1 MNSTD
6 QAILS
11 CLLASLNQGEKP
23 WLVTVVATIG
33 SSPRPVGSLVAFRAD
48 GSQVGSV
55 SGGCVEEDLIA
66 RLLAGEFNG
75 PQVYLTDYGVSAQDN
90 EKWGLPC
97 GGRLELAIQQLD
109 TKDLDWVKDAY
120 HAMSTRQTLRRS
132 VSLQSGETRI
142 SRAEQ
147 FAPLEKSDDTQTHSF
162 GPRHRLL
169 LVGAGQ
175 LAANL
180 STLALA
186 MDYEVLLTDSREW
199 ALDQWQ
205 GPEVEKILGLPDD
218 VVRKHAADEHCAV
231 ITLSHDPRVDDMA
244 LMEALDSA
252 CWYVGALGSVRTTT
266 KRLQRL
272 SQLGLSSDALA
283 RLHAPVGLSIGSK
296 TTMEIAVSIMAQL
309 TQLRRESNDF
319 TQSAQPA
326 QMGAR

>member
-6 QAILS
+6 QTILS
-11 CLLASLNQGEKP
+11 CLLASLTEGEQP

-75 PQVYLTDYGVSAQDN
+75 PQIYLTDYGVSAEDN

-109 TKDLDWVKDAY
+109 TKDLDWVKDAH
-120 HAMSTRQTLRRS
+120 HAMSARRTLSRS

-142 SRAEQ
+142 SPAEQ
-147 FAPLEKSDDTQTHSF
+147 FAPLEKSGDTLIHCF

-186 MDYEVLLTDSREW
+186 MDYEVLLADSREW

-205 GPEVEKILGLPDD
+205 GPDVEKILGLPDD
-218 VVRKHAADEHCAV
+218 VVREHAADEHCAV

-252 CWYVGALGSVRTTT
+252 CWYVGALGSVRTTE
-266 KRLQRL
+266 KRIQRL
-272 SQLGLSSDALA
+272 SQLGLSNDALA

-309 TQLRRESNDF
+309 TQLRRESKDLAH
-319 TQSAQPA
+319 SAQPA
-326 QMGAR
+326 ELGTR

>member
-6 QAILS
+6 ETILR
-11 CLLASLNQGEKP
+11 CLLASLTEGEQP
-23 WLVTVVATIG
+23 WLVTVVETIG

-55 SGGCVEEDLIA
+55 SGGCVEEDLVA

-75 PQVYLTDYGVSAQDN
+75 PQVFLTEYGVSAEDN

-97 GGRLELAIQQLD
+97 GGRMGLAIQQLGN
-109 TKDLDWVKDAY
+109 KDLQWVTSAY
-120 HAMSTRQTLRRS
+120 QAMLVRQTLSRT
-132 VSLQSGETRI
+132 VTLTAGETEI
-142 SRAEQ
+142 TPASK
-147 FAPLEKSDDTQTHSF
+147 FAPLERRDNAMTHCF

-175 LAANL
+175 LAASL
-180 STLALA
+180 SALALA

-199 ALDQWQ
+199 ALAQWQ
-205 GPEVEKILGLPDD
+205 GPKVEKILGLPDD
-218 VVRKHAADEHCAV
+218 VVREHAADEHCAV

-252 CWYVGALGSVRTTT
+252 CWYVGALGSVRTTA

-272 SQLGLSSDALA
+272 SQLELNDDSLA
-283 RLHAPVGLSIGSK
+283 RLHAPVGISIGSK
-296 TTMEIAVSIMAQL
+296 TAMEIAVSIMAEL
-309 TQLRRESNDF
+309 TQLRREAPSR
-319 TQSAQPA
+319 
-326 QMGAR
+326 ARDA

>member
-6 QAILS
+6 ETILR
-11 CLLASLNQGEKP
+11 CLLASLTEGEQP
-23 WLVTVVATIG
+23 WLVTVVETIG

-75 PQVYLTDYGVSAQDN
+75 PQVFLTEYGVSAEDN

-97 GGRLELAIQQLD
+97 GGRMGLAIQQLGN
-109 TKDLDWVKDAY
+109 KDLQWVTSAY
-120 HAMSTRQTLRRS
+120 QAMLVRQTLSRT
-132 VSLQSGETRI
+132 VTLTAGETEI
-142 SRAEQ
+142 TPASK
-147 FAPLEKSDDTQTHSF
+147 FAPLEKRDNAMTHCF

-175 LAANL
+175 LAASL
-180 STLALA
+180 SALALA

-199 ALDQWQ
+199 ALAQWQ

-252 CWYVGALGSVRTTT
+252 CWYVGALGSVRTTA

-272 SQLGLSSDALA
+272 SQLELNDDSLA
-283 RLHAPVGLSIGSK
+283 RLHAPVGISIGSK
-296 TTMEIAVSIMAQL
+296 TAMEIAVSIMAEL
-309 TQLRRESNDF
+309 TQLRREAPSR
-319 TQSAQPA
+319 
-326 QMGAR
+326 ARDA

>member
-6 QAILS
+6 ETILR
-11 CLLASLNQGEKP
+11 CLLASLTEGEEP
-23 WLVTVVATIG
+23 WLVTVVETIG

-75 PQVYLTDYGVSAQDN
+75 PQVFLTEYGVSAEDN

-97 GGRLELAIQQLD
+97 GGRMGLAIQQLGN
-109 TKDLDWVKDAY
+109 KDLQWVTSAY
-120 HAMSTRQTLRRS
+120 QAMLVRQTLSRT
-132 VSLQSGETRI
+132 VTLTAGETEI
-142 SRAEQ
+142 TPASK
-147 FAPLEKSDDTQTHSF
+147 FAPLEKRDNAMTHCF

-175 LAANL
+175 LAASL
-180 STLALA
+180 SALALA

-199 ALDQWQ
+199 ALAQWQ

-252 CWYVGALGSVRTTT
+252 CWYVGALGSVRTTA

-272 SQLGLSSDALA
+272 SQLELNDDSLA
-283 RLHAPVGLSIGSK
+283 RLHAPVGISIGSK
-296 TTMEIAVSIMAQL
+296 TAMEIAVSIMAEL
-309 TQLRRESNDF
+309 TQLRREAPSR
-319 TQSAQPA
+319 
-326 QMGAR
+326 ARDA